1 MTAPS
6 LWNSN
11 DAGAATGGRSTR
23 DWQAQGVSIDSRG
36 LAPDDLFIALRGPSF
51 DGHDFVAGGFKA
63 GAAAAMVS
71 RTPDGLAD
79 GAPLLLVDDTMDALG
94 ALGAAARARSRAR
107 IVAITGSVGK
117 TSTKEALRL
126 VLSEQGETT
135 ASAASFNN
143 HWGVPLSLARMCED
157 AQFGAFEVGMNHAG
171 EISPLSRLIRPHV
184 AIVTNVDAAHTAF
197 FASIE
202 DIADAKA
209 EIFDGIEP
217 DGAAVLNRD
226 NAHFARLKAAARV
239 RGINRIVCFGAHEE
253 ADVRLL
259 DCQIQPDGCRVS
271 AVIHGARMEF
281 RIGVPGRHMALNCLA
296 VLAAVDAL
304 GADVARAATALAG
317 LSALDGRGRR
327 HTVKCDG
334 GAFTLIDESYNANPA
349 SMRAAIEA
357 LGAAKPEPGGRRIAV
372 FGEMH
377 ELGEQSPS
385 LHAGL
390 AGALEGNGVDLVFT
404 AGSDMAYLFNVL
416 PAAMQ
421 GVHADSAEDVATMVA
436 DIAQPGDVI
445 TVKGSLASRMKIVI
459 DALLA
464 CGDGGRRAANG

>member
-1 MTAPS
+1 
-6 LWNSN
+6 
-11 DAGAATGGRSTR
+11 
-23 DWQAQGVSIDSRG
+23 
-36 LAPDDLFIALRGPSF
+36 LAE
-51 DGHDFVAGGFKA
+51 
-63 GAAAAMVS
+63 
-71 RTPDGLAD
+71 

-126 VLSEQGETT
+126 VLSEQGKTT

-143 HWGVPLSLARMCED
+143 HWGVPLSLARMGED

-217 DGAAVLNRD
+217 DGTAVLNRD

-271 AVIHGARMEF
+271 ALIHGSRMEF

-327 HTVKCDG
+327 HTVKCDN

-357 LGAAKPEPGGRRIAV
+357 LGAAEPEPGGRRIAV

-377 ELGEQSPS
+377 ELGEQSPG

-445 TVKGSLASRMKIVI
+445 TVKGSLASRMKIVV

-464 CGDGGRRAANG
+464 CGDGGRRAVNG

>member
-1 MTAPS
+1 MTAPA
-6 LWNSN
+6 LWNAT
-11 DAGAATGGRSTR
+11 DAGAATNGRNTS
-23 DWQAQGVSIDSRG
+23 DWQARGVSIDSRG
-36 LAPDDLFIALRGPSF
+36 ITPDDLFIAIRGPSF
-51 DGHDFVAGGFKA
+51 DGHNFVAGSLEA

-71 RTPDGLAD
+71 RAPDGVAES
-79 GAPLLLVDDTMDALG
+79 APLLLVDDTMEALG
-94 ALGAAARARSRAR
+94 ALGAAARARSHAR
-107 IVAITGSVGK
+107 IVAVTGSVGK

-126 VLSEQGETT
+126 ALSEQGETA

-143 HWGVPLSLARMCED
+143 HWGVPLSLARMT
-157 AQFGAFEVGMNHAG
+157 AAAKFGVFEVGMNHAG

-202 DIADAKA
+202 EIADAKA

-217 DGAAVLNRD
+217 GGAAVLNRD
-226 NAHFARLKAAARV
+226 NPHFARLEAAARAH
-239 RGINRIVCFGAHEE
+239 GIDRIVSFGAHTD
-253 ADVRLL
+253 ADARLL
-259 DCQIQPDGCRVS
+259 DCQILPDGCLVS
-271 AVIHGARMEF
+271 AEICGARMDF

-304 GADVARAATALAG
+304 GADVARAAAALAG

-327 HTVKCDG
+327 HAVKCDG

-357 LGAAKPEPGGRRIAV
+357 LGAAEPEAGGRRIAV

-404 AGSDMAYLFNVL
+404 AGSDMEYLFNVL

-421 GVHADSAEDVATMVA
+421 GVHAGSAEDIAGVVA

-445 TVKGSLASRMKIVI
+445 AVKGSLASHMKIVV

-464 CGDGGRRAANG
+464 CGDGERRAVNG